1 MPKQTFD
8 VNGKQHDGYLAL
20 PASGKGPG
28 LLLLHAWWGLTDLF
42 TGLADKFAAEGFVVF
57 APDLLEGAQ
66 TADIDQA
73 EKQVQAAEA
82 NFPAVLAGAK
92 GAAEFLQSH
101 PAVTSE
107 KLSVVG
113 FSFGAAYAL
122 VLDETVPD
130 AFDHMVLF
138 YGMAGAD
145 VNKSKAKVLAHFAEN
160 DPFESTEAARSMSA
174 PNLEL
179 HIYPG
184 TGHWFF
190 EDNRPDAYNAEAAKL
205 AWERTLAFLK

>member
-1 MPKQTFD
+1 METFEA
-8 VNGKQHDGYLAL
+8 NGKQHSGYLAL

-42 TGLADKFAAEGFVVF
+42 KELADKLAAEGFVVF
-57 APDLLEGAQ
+57 APDLMNGAQ
-66 TADIDQA
+66 TADITEA
-73 EKQVQAAEA
+73 ERQVQAAEA
-82 NFPAVLAGAK
+82 DFAAVTAVAE
-92 GAAEFLQSH
+92 AATGYLQQH
-101 PAVTSE
+101 PANTAS
-107 KLSVVG
+107 KLASLG

-122 VLDETVPD
+122 VLDEALPD
-130 AFDHMVLF
+130 AFGKVVLF

-145 VNKSKAKVLAHFAEN
+145 VNKSKAQVLGHFAEN
-160 DPFESTEAARSMSA
+160 DPFEDTEAARKMSA

-190 EDNRPDAYNAEAAKL
+190 EENRPDAYNAEAAKL
-205 AWERTLAFLK
+205 AWERTLAFLKG